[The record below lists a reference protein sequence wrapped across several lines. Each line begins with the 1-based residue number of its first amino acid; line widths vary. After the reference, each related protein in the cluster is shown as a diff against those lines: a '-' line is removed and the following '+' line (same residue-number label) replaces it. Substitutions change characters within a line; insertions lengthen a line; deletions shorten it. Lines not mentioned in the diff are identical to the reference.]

1 MTNPGH
7 ENTKSTRRTRPV
19 AINKE
24 LNSGENMK
32 RMIVDHFTQDAEK
45 NFVVFLCESIV
56 TFVTNKGHEE
66 HKVDTKDMTC
76 SDNQRV
82 ELRGKYEK
90 DHS

>member
-1 MTNPGH
+1 
-7 ENTKSTRRTRPV
+7 
-19 AINKE
+19 
-24 LNSGENMK
+24 MK
-32 RMIVDHFTQDAEK
+32 RIIVGHFKQDAQKE
-45 NFVVFLCESIV
+45 FRCVLCESIV